1 MKNVS
6 HTLLLV
12 LFVCI
17 GSILTSS
24 VTQLYGQNSS
34 EQTHQLQL
42 IAKKGAT
49 VVAFDFSAPKGSIVR
64 IDWGEGSP
72 VSIVSEYDGSDEY
85 LRNQAKF
92 TYSAPLEANKTIVV
106 DATDITSISSSY
118 YDKGIVGLGV
128 VDAPKLKSIKFGY
141 GCCMKES
148 LNGLVDLS
156 QCPNIAVVDLAN
168 VLDLKLPDSAPLE
181 ELKISSDWKKT
192 SDKYAVMTRELLDL
206 KPYAATL
213 KVLNIQKQS
222 VKNVDISGCSNLQY
236 IDLYWSNMYHLKG
249 IRDARKATKIGVSQN
264 YLGLDELPIKYDDV
278 TYTSFLYYQQDYPVQ
293 DKVHGLSID
302 LSNIK
307 SVRDAKGVEHIT
319 NFRWF
324 KVVGLNPTE
333 ISTDLVSERNGV
345 FTFAEGI
352 LDNSEKSATLYVE
365 IENDL
370 FPDVVPGETYEYRSE
385 RFVIPY
391 NEVDEATVT
400 YVATP
405 EMGGTISIKNPLGE
419 KIESGTKCPIN
430 TMLTIEAVPA
440 KGYQI
445 EKITLG
451 NQKTVPAENL
461 IVNAATGIISHTFA
475 LTKET
480 ASVTVYFA
488 QKQSEQVA
496 ISCQAGTGGKLTVRL
511 TSDNTVISNEALVEK
526 GSEILLEAEADNDY
540 EFESF
545 LVDDKDT
552 KPLYASAK
560 KATLKLQVN
569 KQLTIKACFKKA
581 NANQLIESDL
591 KSTRVYLSADG
602 SKLYIDTRVNAGS
615 VRIFNLA
622 GQFISESKE
631 REINFGVYPP
641 GVYII
646 TLEGASYKV
655 VKE

>member
-17 GSILTSS
+17 GSILPSS
-24 VTQLYGQNSS
+24 VTQLYGQDGS
-34 EQTHQLQL
+34 EPSHQLQF

-49 VVAFDFSAPKGSIVR
+49 VVAFDFSAPKGSTVR

-118 YDKGIVGLGV
+118 EDKGIVGLGV
-128 VDAPKLKSIKFGY
+128 VDAPELKSIKFGY

-156 QCPNIAVVDLAN
+156 QCPKIAVVDLAN
-168 VLDLKLPDSAPLE
+168 VLDLKLPESAPLE

-206 KPYAATL
+206 KPYATTL

-222 VKNVDISGCSNLQY
+222 VKNVDISGCSNLQH
-236 IDLYWSNMYHLKG
+236 IDVYWSEMYHLKG

-293 DKVHGLSID
+293 DKVHGFSID

-307 SVRDAKGVEHIT
+307 SVPDAKGVEHIT

-324 KVVGLNPTE
+324 KVVGANPTE
-333 ISTDLVSERNGV
+333 ISADLVSERDGV
-345 FTFAEGI
+345 FTFSEGI
-352 LDNSEKSATLYVE
+352 LDDSEKSATLYVE

-400 YVATP
+400 YAATP

-451 NQKTVPAENL
+451 NQKAVPAENL

-545 LVDDKDT
+545 LVDGQDT

-641 GVYII
+641 GAYII
-646 TLEGASYKV
+646 TLEGVSYKV